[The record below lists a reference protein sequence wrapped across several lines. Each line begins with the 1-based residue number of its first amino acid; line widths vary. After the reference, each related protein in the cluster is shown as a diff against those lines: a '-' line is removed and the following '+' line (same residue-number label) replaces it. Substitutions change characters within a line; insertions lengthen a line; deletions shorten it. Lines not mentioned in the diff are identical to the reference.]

1 MTAHRTDFVVIG
13 SGIAGL
19 TFALRAAEKAE
30 VVVITKKERSE
41 SNTNYAQGGIAGVL
55 SPEDTFE
62 LHIQDTL
69 NAGAGL
75 CHEDAVRLLVH
86 EGPRQIRRLIELGAR
101 FDMERDA
108 QGNPVLALG
117 REGGHSRNRI
127 VHYADQTGWEIER
140 TLLEATRD
148 HPRIT
153 VYEHFFAL
161 DLIVREGECVGVWV
175 LNTHSDE
182 PEAFFARAVLLATGG
197 CGQVYPHTT
206 NPPIATGDGIAMA
219 WRAGACVA
227 NLEFMQ
233 FHPTTL
239 YHPQARSFLI
249 SEAVRGEGAILRLPD
264 GTPFMEKYHPMKD
277 LAPRDIVARGI
288 DAEMKRLN
296 IPCVYLDITHRPE
309 GFLRQRFP
317 VIFSRLESVG
327 IDMSREWIPV
337 VPAAHYMCGG
347 VQTDL
352 DGRTSIPRLYAAGE
366 VACTGVHGANRLAS
380 NSLLEALVF
389 ADRAALHAVGADWS
403 RPPLVTPRSLE
414 ILSERGKE
422 TEEPRE
428 QTPRSQLHSVMQ
440 RKVGIVRRLA
450 LLEEAAQEVWQ
461 VERQAQTVV
470 CNAGLEVGSW
480 EDWNLAAVSY
490 LIVQCALRRR
500 ESRGLHTLV
509 DFPERDD
516 VQFKRDTVLCKTELG
531 NPL

>member
-1 MTAHRTDFVVIG
+1 MVAHTTDFIVIG

-19 TFALRAAEKAE
+19 TFALRVAEQAD

-75 CHEDAVRLLVH
+75 CHEDAVRVLVQ
-86 EGPRQIRRLIELGAR
+86 EGPSQIRRLIELGAR

-140 TLLEATRD
+140 TLLEATRH
-148 HPRIT
+148 HPRIAI
-153 VYEHFFAL
+153 YEHFFAL
-161 DLIVREGECVGVWV
+161 DLIIRDGECVGVWV

-197 CGQVYPHTT
+197 CGQVYLHTT
-206 NPPIATGDGIAMA
+206 NPPIATGDGIGMA

-227 NLEFMQ
+227 NMEFMQ

-239 YHPQARSFLI
+239 YHPGARSFLI
-249 SEAVRGEGAILRLPD
+249 SEAVRGEGAVLRLPD

-277 LAPRDIVARGI
+277 LAPRDVVARAI
-288 DAEMKRLN
+288 DAEMKRLG

-309 GFLRQRFP
+309 DFLRQRFP
-317 VIFSRLESVG
+317 VIYSRLQSVG
-327 IDMSREWIPV
+327 IDMARQWIPV

-347 VQTDL
+347 VQSDL
-352 DGRTSIPRLYAAGE
+352 YGRTTIPRLYAAGE

-389 ADRAALHAVGADWS
+389 ADRAAIHALEAGWSLPQADQV
-403 RPPLVTPRSLE
+403 PTLEALSLASGVSDE
-414 ILSERGKE
+414 V
-422 TEEPRE
+422 E
-428 QTPRSQLHSVMQ
+428 QEGIRHQLHMVMHE
-440 RKVGIVRRLA
+440 KVGIVRRLA
-450 LLEEAAQEVWQ
+450 SLEEAARRLQRI
-461 VERQAQTVV
+461 ERQALAAMQKVPQQV
-470 CNAGLEVGSW
+470 EAW
-480 EDWNLAAVSY
+480 EDWNLAIVGN

-516 VQFKRDTVLCKTELG
+516 VNFKRDTVLCRTSIG
-531 NPL
+531 

>member
-1 MTAHRTDFVVIG
+1 MVAHTTDFIVIG

-19 TFALRAAEKAE
+19 TFALRVAEQAE
-30 VVVITKKERSE
+30 VLVITKKERSE

-62 LHIQDTL
+62 LHVQDTL

-75 CHEDAVRLLVH
+75 CHEDAVRVLVQ
-86 EGPRQIRRLIELGAR
+86 EGPSQIRRLIALGAR

-108 QGNPVLALG
+108 HGNPVLALG

-140 TLLEATRD
+140 TLLEATRH

-153 VYEHFFAL
+153 IYEHFFAL
-161 DLIVREGECVGVWV
+161 DLIIRDGECVGVWV

-197 CGQVYPHTT
+197 CGQVYLHTT
-206 NPPIATGDGIAMA
+206 NPPIATGDGIGMA
-219 WRAGACVA
+219 WRAGACIA
-227 NLEFMQ
+227 NMEFMQ

-239 YHPQARSFLI
+239 YHSGARSFLV
-249 SEAVRGEGAILRLPD
+249 SEAVRGEGAVLRLPD
-264 GTPFMEKYHPMKD
+264 GTPFMERYHPMKD
-277 LAPRDIVARGI
+277 LAPRDVVARAI
-288 DAEMKRLN
+288 DAEMKRLG

-309 GFLRQRFP
+309 EFLRQRFP
-317 VIFSRLESVG
+317 VIYSRLQSVG
-327 IDMSREWIPV
+327 IDMAREWIPV

-347 VQTDL
+347 VLTDL
-352 DGRTSIPRLYAAGE
+352 HGRTSIPRLYAAGE

-389 ADRAALHAVGADWS
+389 ADRAAFHALQAGWSVPQADHVPTLEALSLASGVSDEVEQEGIRHRLH
-403 RPPLVTPRSLE
+403 LVMHE
-414 ILSERGKE
+414 
-422 TEEPRE
+422 
-428 QTPRSQLHSVMQ
+428 
-440 RKVGIVRRLA
+440 KVGIVRRLA
-450 LLEEAAQEVWQ
+450 CLEEAARMLQRI
-461 VERQAQTVV
+461 ERQALAAMQKAPQRVE
-470 CNAGLEVGSW
+470 AW
-480 EDWNLAAVSY
+480 EDWNLAMVGN
-490 LIVQCALRRR
+490 LIVECALRRR

-516 VQFKRDTVLCKTELG
+516 VNFRRDTIVCRTRSG
-531 NPL
+531 

>member
-1 MTAHRTDFVVIG
+1 MRVHRTDFVVVG

-19 TFALRAAEKAE
+19 TFALRAAEHAE

-75 CHEDAVRLLVH
+75 CHEDAVRVLVH
-86 EGPRQIRRLIELGAR
+86 EGPRQIRRLMELGAR

-140 TLLEATRD
+140 TLLEAVRH
-148 HPRIT
+148 HPRIS
-153 VYEHFFAL
+153 VQEHFFAL
-161 DLIVREGECVGVWV
+161 DLILHEGECVGVWV
-175 LNTHSDE
+175 LDTHQE
-182 PEAFFARAVLLATGG
+182 EVEAFLARAVVLATGG

-206 NPPIATGDGIAMA
+206 NPAIATGDGIAMA

-227 NLEFMQ
+227 NMEFMQ

-239 YHPQARSFLI
+239 YHPEARSFLI
-249 SEAVRGEGAILRLPD
+249 SEAVRGEGAVLRLPD
-264 GTPFMEKYHPMKD
+264 GTPFMERYHPMKD
-277 LAPRDIVARGI
+277 LAPRDVVARAI
-288 DAEMKRLN
+288 DAEMKRLGV
-296 IPCVYLDITHRPE
+296 PCVYLDITHRSE
-309 GFLRQRFP
+309 EFLRQRFP
-317 VIFSRLESVG
+317 AIDSRLRSVG
-327 IDMSREWIPV
+327 IDMAREWIPV

-352 DGRTSIPRLYAAGE
+352 HGRTCVPRLYAAGE

-389 ADRAALHAVGADWS
+389 ADRAALHAVDAAWSLPSSEPPTLPEHLTRADDTA
-403 RPPLVTPRSLE
+403 L
-414 ILSERGKE
+414 
-422 TEEPRE
+422 
-428 QTPRSQLHSVMQ
+428 QTVQNLRQQLHEVMQ
-440 RKVGIVRRLA
+440 QKVGIVRRFA
-450 LLEEAAQEVWQ
+450 LLEEAAAELRRL
-461 VERQAQTVV
+461 EEQAR
-470 CNAGLEVGSW
+470 AGVSQAPSCVQRW
-480 EDWNLAAVSY
+480 EDWNLTTVAY
-490 LIVQCALRRR
+490 LMVQCALRRR

-516 VQFKRDTVLCKTELG
+516 LNFRRDTVLCPEG
-531 NPL
+531 MRS

>member
-1 MTAHRTDFVVIG
+1 MSVHRTDFVVIG

-19 TFALRAAEKAE
+19 TFALRAAEGAD
-30 VVVITKKERSE
+30 VLVITKKERSE
-41 SNTNYAQGGIAGVL
+41 SNTNYAQGGIAGVM

-75 CHEDAVRLLVH
+75 CHEDAVRTLVQ

-140 TLLEATRD
+140 TLLEATRH

-153 VYEHFFAL
+153 IFEHFFVL
-161 DLIVREGECVGVWV
+161 DLIMRDGECVGIWA
-175 LNTHSDE
+175 LNTHSDAA
-182 PEAFFARAVLLATGG
+182 EAFFARAVLLATGG

-206 NPPIATGDGIAMA
+206 NPPIATGDGIGMA
-219 WRAGACVA
+219 WRAGACIA
-227 NLEFMQ
+227 NMEFMQ
-233 FHPTTL
+233 FHPTSL
-239 YHPQARSFLI
+239 YHPGAHSFLI
-249 SEAVRGEGAILRLPD
+249 SEAVRGEGALLRLPD

-277 LAPRDIVARGI
+277 LAPRDVVARAI
-288 DAEMKRLN
+288 DAEVKRLD
-296 IPCVYLDITHRPE
+296 IPCVYLDITHRSE
-309 GFLRQRFP
+309 EFLRQRFP

-327 IDMSREWIPV
+327 INMARQWIPV

-352 DGRTSIPRLYAAGE
+352 HGRTSIPRLFAAGE

-389 ADRAALHAVGADWS
+389 ADRAAIHAVEANWSQPAVEAVPSLDAIVRERGTSVAPGEADVRRRLHAVM
-403 RPPLVTPRSLE
+403 
-414 ILSERGKE
+414 
-422 TEEPRE
+422 
-428 QTPRSQLHSVMQ
+428 HHM
-440 RKVGIVRRLA
+440 VGIVRRLA
-450 LLEEAAQEVWQ
+450 SLEEAEQEIARIEQ
-461 VERQAQTVV
+461 VARAIVQAEPHRVE
-470 CNAGLEVGSW
+470 AW
-480 EDWNLAAVSY
+480 EDWNLSITGS
-490 LIVQCALRRR
+490 LIVRCALRRR
-500 ESRGLHTLV
+500 ESRGLHTLAEYP
-509 DFPERDD
+509 DRDD
-516 VQFKRDTVLCKTELG
+516 LHFRRDTVLCRREAG
-531 NPL
+531 

>member
-1 MTAHRTDFVVIG
+1 MSVHRTDFVVVG

-19 TFALRAAEKAE
+19 TFALRVAEQAE

-41 SNTNYAQGGIAGVL
+41 SNTNYAQGGIAGVM

-62 LHIQDTL
+62 LHMQDTL

-75 CHEDAVRLLVH
+75 CHEDAVRVLVQ
-86 EGPRQIRRLIELGAR
+86 EGPRQIRRLIDLGAR

-140 TLLEATRD
+140 TLLEATRH

-153 VYEHFFAL
+153 IHEHFFAL
-161 DLIVREGECVGVWV
+161 DLIIHNGECIGVWV
-175 LNTHSDE
+175 LNTHSDRA
-182 PEAFFARAVLLATGG
+182 EAFVARAVLLATGG

-206 NPPIATGDGIAMA
+206 NPPIATGDGIGMA
-219 WRAGACVA
+219 WRAGACIA
-227 NLEFMQ
+227 NMEFMQ

-239 YHPQARSFLI
+239 YHPGARSFLI

-277 LAPRDIVARGI
+277 LAPRDVVARAI
-288 DAEMKRLN
+288 DAETKRLG

-309 GFLRQRFP
+309 EFLRQRFP
-317 VIFSRLESVG
+317 VIYSRLKSVG
-327 IDMSREWIPV
+327 IDMAREWIPV

-352 DGRTSIPRLYAAGE
+352 YGRTSIPRLYAAGE

-389 ADRAALHAVGADWS
+389 ADRAGIHAVEAGWS
-403 RPPLVTPRSLE
+403 EPVAGSVPSPDTIVGQPGE
-414 ILSERGKE
+414 EPSER
-422 TEEPRE
+422 TDVR
-428 QTPRSQLHSVMQ
+428 RHLHSVMH
-440 RKVGIVRRLA
+440 RKVGIVRKLA
-450 LLEEAAQEVWQ
+450 SLEEAAQELEQIERMAQAVVRRESHR
-461 VERQAQTVV
+461 VEA
-470 CNAGLEVGSW
+470 W
-480 EDWNLAAVSY
+480 EDWNLSITGN

-509 DFPERDD
+509 DYPERDD
-516 VQFKRDTVLCKTELG
+516 EHFRRDTVLCWREMV
-531 NPL
+531 

>member
-1 MTAHRTDFVVIG
+1 MSVHRTDFVVIG

-19 TFALRAAEKAE
+19 TFALRVAEQAE

-41 SNTNYAQGGIAGVL
+41 SNTNYAQGGIAGVM

-62 LHIQDTL
+62 LHMQDTL

-75 CHEDAVRLLVH
+75 CHEDAVRVLVQ

-140 TLLEATRD
+140 TLLEATRY
-148 HPRIT
+148 HPRVTI
-153 VYEHFFAL
+153 YEHFFAL
-161 DLIVREGECVGVWV
+161 DLIIQNGECVGVWV
-175 LNTHSDE
+175 LNTHSDKA
-182 PEAFFARAVLLATGG
+182 EAFLARAVLLATGG

-206 NPPIATGDGIAMA
+206 NPPIATGDGIGMA
-219 WRAGACVA
+219 WRAGACIA
-227 NLEFMQ
+227 NMEFMQ

-239 YHPQARSFLI
+239 YHPGARSFLI

-277 LAPRDIVARGI
+277 LAPRDVVARAI
-288 DAEMKRLN
+288 DAETKRLG

-309 GFLRQRFP
+309 EFLRQRFP
-317 VIFSRLESVG
+317 VIYSRLESVG
-327 IDMSREWIPV
+327 IDMAREWIPV

-352 DGRTSIPRLYAAGE
+352 HGRTSIPRLYAAGE

-389 ADRAALHAVGADWS
+389 ADRAGIHALEASWS
-403 RPPLVTPRSLE
+403 EPAMESVPSPDRIVDQQVEP
-414 ILSERGKE
+414 SEE
-422 TEEPRE
+422 TDVR
-428 QTPRSQLHSVMQ
+428 RRLHSVMH

-450 LLEEAAQEVWQ
+450 SLEEAARELEQI
-461 VERQAQTVV
+461 ERMAQAVV
-470 CNAGLEVGSW
+470 CREPHRVEAW
-480 EDWNLAAVSY
+480 EDWNLSITGN

-509 DFPERDD
+509 DHPNRDD
-516 VQFKRDTVLCKTELG
+516 EHFRRDTVLCRREIG
-531 NPL
+531 

>member
-1 MTAHRTDFVVIG
+1 MSVHRTDFVVVG

-19 TFALRAAEKAE
+19 TFALRVAEQAE

-41 SNTNYAQGGIAGVL
+41 SNTNYAQGGIAGVM

-62 LHIQDTL
+62 LHMQDTL

-75 CHEDAVRLLVH
+75 CHEDAVRVLVQ
-86 EGPRQIRRLIELGAR
+86 EGPRQIRRLIDLGAR

-140 TLLEATRD
+140 TLLEATRH

-153 VYEHFFAL
+153 IHEHFFAL
-161 DLIVREGECVGVWV
+161 DLIIQNGECIGVWV

-182 PEAFFARAVLLATGG
+182 AEAFLARAVLLATGG

-206 NPPIATGDGIAMA
+206 NPPIATGDGIGMA
-219 WRAGACVA
+219 WRAGACIA
-227 NLEFMQ
+227 NMEFMQ

-239 YHPQARSFLI
+239 YHPGARSFLI

-277 LAPRDIVARGI
+277 LAPRDVVARAI
-288 DAEMKRLN
+288 DAETKRLG

-309 GFLRQRFP
+309 EFLRQRFP
-317 VIFSRLESVG
+317 VIYSRLKSVG
-327 IDMSREWIPV
+327 IDMAREWIPV

-352 DGRTSIPRLYAAGE
+352 YGRTSIPRLYAAGE

-389 ADRAALHAVGADWS
+389 ADRAGIHAVEAGWS
-403 RPPLVTPRSLE
+403 EPVAGSVPSPDTIVGQPGE
-414 ILSERGKE
+414 EPSER
-422 TEEPRE
+422 TDVR
-428 QTPRSQLHSVMQ
+428 RQLHSVMH
-440 RKVGIVRRLA
+440 RKVGIVRKLA
-450 LLEEAAQEVWQ
+450 SLEEAAQELEQIERMAQAVVRREPHR
-461 VERQAQTVV
+461 VEA
-470 CNAGLEVGSW
+470 W
-480 EDWNLAAVSY
+480 EDWNLSITGK
-490 LIVQCALRRR
+490 LIVHCALRRR

-509 DFPERDD
+509 DYPNRDD
-516 VQFKRDTVLCKTELG
+516 EHFRRDTVLCWREMV
-531 NPL
+531 

>member
-1 MTAHRTDFVVIG
+1 MTSHVTDFIVIG

-19 TFALRAAEKAE
+19 TFALRAAEHAE

-75 CHEDAVRLLVH
+75 CHEDAVRILVH

-153 VYEHFFAL
+153 VHEHFFAL
-161 DLIVREGECVGVWV
+161 DLIIQGGECVGVWV

-277 LAPRDIVARGI
+277 LAPRDVVARAI

-317 VIFSRLESVG
+317 VIYSRLEGVG
-327 IDMSREWIPV
+327 IDMAREWIPV

-352 DGRTSIPRLYAAGE
+352 NGRTSIPRLYAAGE

-389 ADRAALHAVGADWS
+389 ADRAAGDALASDWCL
-403 RPPLVTPRSLE
+403 PEPNGLQPLETTFVMPRAAGE
-414 ILSERGKE
+414 VNTEDVRRG
-422 TEEPRE
+422 
-428 QTPRSQLHSVMQ
+428 LHSVMQ
-440 RKVGIVRRLA
+440 RKVGIVRQLA
-450 LLEEAAQEVWQ
+450 SLEEATQEL
-461 VERQAQTVV
+461 ERLEQQARATVQF
-470 CNAGLEVGSW
+470 NPAGVDRW
-480 EDWNLAAVSY
+480 EDWNLTIVGH

-516 VQFKRDTVLCKTELG
+516 TNYRRDTVLCRMMK
-531 NPL
+531 N

>member
-1 MTAHRTDFVVIG
+1 MNTHHVDFVVIG

-19 TFALRAAEKAE
+19 TFALRAAEAAD

-41 SNTNYAQGGIAGVL
+41 SNTNYAQGGIAGVM
-55 SPEDTFE
+55 SPEDTFD

-75 CHEDAVRLLVH
+75 CHEDAVRVLVQ
-86 EGPRQIRRLIELGAR
+86 EGPSQIRRLIELGAR

-140 TLLEATRD
+140 TLLEATRN

-153 VYEHFFAL
+153 IYEHFFAL
-161 DLIVREGECVGVWV
+161 DLIVHDGECIGVWV

-182 PEAFFARAVLLATGG
+182 AEAFLARATLLATGG

-206 NPPIATGDGIAMA
+206 NPPIATGDGIGMA
-219 WRAGACVA
+219 WRAGACIA
-227 NLEFMQ
+227 NMEFIQ

-239 YHPQARSFLI
+239 YHPGARSFLI

-264 GTPFMEKYHPMKD
+264 GTPFMEKYHPMRD
-277 LAPRDIVARGI
+277 LAPRDVVARAI
-288 DAEMKRLN
+288 DAETKRLG

-309 GFLRQRFP
+309 EFLRQRFP
-317 VIFSRLESVG
+317 VIYSRLESVG
-327 IDMSREWIPV
+327 IDMAREWIPV

-352 DGRTSIPRLYAAGE
+352 YGRTSIPRLYAAGE

-389 ADRAALHAVGADWS
+389 ADRAAIHAVQAEWS
-403 RPPLVTPRSLE
+403 KPIAETIPPLEAIAQQGEVP
-414 ILSERGKE
+414 
-422 TEEPRE
+422 EPLGEMGIR
-428 QTPRSQLHSVMQ
+428 QQIHTVMHH
-440 RKVGIVRRLA
+440 KVGIVRRLA
-450 LLEEAAQEVWQ
+450 SLEEAARELRQIEQTAQAVVHRMPHR
-461 VERQAQTVV
+461 VEA
-470 CNAGLEVGSW
+470 W
-480 EDWNLAAVSY
+480 EDWNLSITGN
-490 LIVQCALRRR
+490 LIVQCALRRH
-500 ESRGLHTLV
+500 ESRGLHTLL
-509 DFPERDD
+509 DYPDRDD
-516 VQFKRDTVLCKTELG
+516 IHFQRDTVLCKQELH
-531 NPL
+531 

>member
-1 MTAHRTDFVVIG
+1 MSVHRTDFVVIG

-19 TFALRAAEKAE
+19 TFALRAAEQAE

-55 SPEDTFE
+55 SPEDTFD
-62 LHIQDTL
+62 LHVQDTL

-75 CHEDAVRLLVH
+75 CHEDAVRVLVE

-140 TLLEATRD
+140 TLLEATRH

-153 VYEHFFAL
+153 IHEHFFAL
-161 DLIVREGECVGVWV
+161 DLIMQDGECVGVWV
-175 LNTHSDE
+175 LNTHSDQ
-182 PEAFFARAVLLATGG
+182 PEAFLARAVLLATGG

-219 WRAGACVA
+219 WRAGACIA
-227 NLEFMQ
+227 NMEFMQ

-239 YHPQARSFLI
+239 YHPGARSFLI
-249 SEAVRGEGAILRLPD
+249 SEAVRGEGAVLRLPD
-264 GTPFMEKYHPMKD
+264 GTPFMERYHPMKD
-277 LAPRDIVARGI
+277 LAPRDVVARAI
-288 DAEMKRLN
+288 DAETKRLG
-296 IPCVYLDITHRPE
+296 IPCVYLDITHRPAE
-309 GFLRQRFP
+309 FLRQRFP
-317 VIFSRLESVG
+317 VIYSRLQSVG
-327 IDMSREWIPV
+327 IDMAREWIPV

-352 DGRTSIPRLYAAGE
+352 HGRTSLPRLYAAGE

-389 ADRAALHAVGADWS
+389 ADRAAVHAVGAGWS
-403 RPPLVTPRSLE
+403 APPLESVQHPHTFAGEQKPAMD
-414 ILSERGKE
+414 
-422 TEEPRE
+422 EPVDLR
-428 QTPRSQLHSVMQ
+428 PCLHEVMQ
-440 RKVGIVRRLA
+440 KKVGIVRQMA
-450 LLEEAAQEVWQ
+450 FLEQAAQELHELEQKAHALVRKTPHR
-461 VERQAQTVV
+461 VEA
-470 CNAGLEVGSW
+470 W
-480 EDWNLAAVSY
+480 EDWNLSTVGN
-490 LIVQCALRRR
+490 LIVQCAVRRR

-509 DFPERDD
+509 DYPERDD
-516 VQFKRDTVLCKTELG
+516 ANYRRDTVLCRSDLS
-531 NPL
+531 

>member
-1 MTAHRTDFVVIG
+1 MNIHHTDFVVIG

-19 TFALRAAEKAE
+19 TFALRGAGQAE
-30 VVVITKKERSE
+30 VVVVTKKERSE

-55 SPEDTFE
+55 SPEDTFD

-75 CHEDAVRLLVH
+75 CHEDAVRVLVQ

-140 TLLEATRD
+140 TLLEATRH

-153 VYEHFFAL
+153 IYEHFFAL
-161 DLIVREGECVGVWV
+161 DLIIRDGECVGVWV

-206 NPPIATGDGIAMA
+206 NPPIATGDGIGMA
-219 WRAGACVA
+219 WRAGACIA
-227 NLEFMQ
+227 NMEFMQ

-239 YHPQARSFLI
+239 YHPGARSFLI

-277 LAPRDIVARGI
+277 LAPRDVVARAI
-288 DAEMKRLN
+288 DAETKRLG
-296 IPCVYLDITHRPE
+296 IPCVYLDITHRPAE
-309 GFLRQRFP
+309 FLRQRFP
-317 VIFSRLESVG
+317 IIYSRLESVG
-327 IDMSREWIPV
+327 IDMAREWIPV

-352 DGRTSIPRLYAAGE
+352 YGRTSIPRLYAAGE

-389 ADRAALHAVGADWS
+389 ADRAALHAGDAGWSQPPTDSVPTLEAIAQAGGVSEEVGQEGV
-403 RPPLVTPRSLE
+403 RR
-414 ILSERGKE
+414 R
-422 TEEPRE
+422 
-428 QTPRSQLHSVMQ
+428 LHEVMHQ
-440 RKVGIVRRLA
+440 KVGIVRKLA
-450 LLEEAAQEVWQ
+450 SLEEAAQQ
-461 VERQAQTVV
+461 LHLIAQQAQAAMQKEPHRVE
-470 CNAGLEVGSW
+470 AW
-480 EDWNLAAVSY
+480 EDWNLAIVGN
-490 LIVQCALRRR
+490 LIVQCALRRH

-509 DFPERDD
+509 DFPDRDD
-516 VQFKRDTVLCKTELG
+516 VNFTRDTVLCRTDLG
-531 NPL
+531 

>member
-1 MTAHRTDFVVIG
+1 MSTHRTDFVVIG

-19 TFALRAAEKAE
+19 TFALRAAEEAE

-41 SNTNYAQGGIAGVL
+41 SNTNYAQGGIAGVM
-55 SPEDTFE
+55 SPEDTLE

-75 CHEDAVRLLVH
+75 CHEDAVRVLVQ

-140 TLLEATRD
+140 TLLEATRH

-153 VYEHFFAL
+153 IHEHFFAL
-161 DLIVREGECVGVWV
+161 DLIMRDGECVGVWV
-175 LNTHSDE
+175 LNTHSDQA
-182 PEAFFARAVLLATGG
+182 EAFFARAVLLATGG

-206 NPPIATGDGIAMA
+206 NPPIATGDGIGMA
-219 WRAGACVA
+219 WRAGACIA
-227 NLEFMQ
+227 NMEFMQ

-239 YHPQARSFLI
+239 YHPGARSFLI
-249 SEAVRGEGAILRLPD
+249 SEAVRGEGAVLRLPD

-277 LAPRDIVARGI
+277 LAPRDVVARAI
-288 DAEMKRLN
+288 DAEMKRLG
-296 IPCVYLDITHRPE
+296 IPCVYLDITHRSE
-309 GFLRQRFP
+309 EFLRQRFP
-317 VIFSRLESVG
+317 VIYSRLESVG
-327 IDMSREWIPV
+327 IDMARQWIPV

-352 DGRTSIPRLYAAGE
+352 HGRTSIPRLYAAGE

-389 ADRAALHAVGADWS
+389 ADRAAMHAVQAGWSEPAVQSVPPLEAIVQEGGADVVPEEASTRSRLHAVM
-403 RPPLVTPRSLE
+403 
-414 ILSERGKE
+414 
-422 TEEPRE
+422 
-428 QTPRSQLHSVMQ
+428 HH
-440 RKVGIVRRLA
+440 KVGIVRRLA
-450 LLEEAAQEVWQ
+450 SLEEAGRELAQIEQ
-461 VERQAQTVV
+461 VAQAVV
-470 CNAGLEVGSW
+470 RAEPHRVEAW
-480 EDWNLAAVSY
+480 EDWNLSITGN

-500 ESRGLHTLV
+500 ESRGLHTLA
-509 DFPERDD
+509 DYPERDD
-516 VQFKRDTVLCKTELG
+516 VHFRRDTVLCRRELG
-531 NPL
+531 

>member
-1 MTAHRTDFVVIG
+1 MNAHQTDFVVIG

-19 TFALRAAEKAE
+19 TFALRAAEQAE

-75 CHEDAVRLLVH
+75 CHEEAVRVLVQ

-140 TLLEATRD
+140 TLLEATRH

-153 VYEHFFAL
+153 IYEHFFAL
-161 DLIVREGECVGVWV
+161 DLIVRNGECVGVWV

-206 NPPIATGDGIAMA
+206 NPPIATGDGIGMA
-219 WRAGACVA
+219 WRAGACIA
-227 NLEFMQ
+227 NMEFMQ

-239 YHPQARSFLI
+239 YHPGARSFLI
-249 SEAVRGEGAILRLPD
+249 SEAVRGEGAVLRLPD

-277 LAPRDIVARGI
+277 LAPRDVVARAI
-288 DAEMKRLN
+288 DAETKRLG
-296 IPCVYLDITHRPE
+296 IPCVYLDITHRSE
-309 GFLRQRFP
+309 EFLRQRFP
-317 VIFSRLESVG
+317 VIYSRLESVG
-327 IDMSREWIPV
+327 IAMAREWIPV

-347 VQTDL
+347 VLTDL
-352 DGRTSIPRLYAAGE
+352 NGQTTVPRLYAAGE

-389 ADRAALHAVGADWS
+389 ADRAAIHAVEAGWGMPETDSVPALEDLVQASDSSGEAEQQGSVRSRLHAVMH
-403 RPPLVTPRSLE
+403 
-414 ILSERGKE
+414 
-422 TEEPRE
+422 
-428 QTPRSQLHSVMQ
+428 Q
-440 RKVGIVRRLA
+440 KVGIVRKLA
-450 LLEEAAQEVWQ
+450 ALEEAAQEVEQ
-461 VERQAQTVV
+461 VERQAQLAVQKAPSRV
-470 CNAGLEVGSW
+470 EAW
-480 EDWNLAAVSY
+480 EDWNLATVGK

-500 ESRGLHTLV
+500 ESRGLHTLI
-509 DFPERDD
+509 DFPDRDD
-516 VQFKRDTVLCKTELG
+516 VNFRRDTVLCR
-531 NPL
+531 NCAR

>member
-1 MTAHRTDFVVIG
+1 MQVHRTDFVVVG

-19 TFALRAAEKAE
+19 TFALRASEQAE
-30 VVVITKKERSE
+30 VVVVTKKERSE

-75 CHEDAVRLLVH
+75 CHEEAVRVLVH

-140 TLLEATRD
+140 TLLEATR
-148 HPRIT
+148 HRPRIILH
-153 VYEHFFAL
+153 EHFFAL
-161 DLIVREGECVGVWV
+161 DLIVHEGECVGVWV
-175 LNTHSDE
+175 WNTHADE
-182 PEAFFARAVLLATGG
+182 PEAFLARAVLLATGG

-206 NPPIATGDGIAMA
+206 NPSIATGDGIAMA

-239 YHPQARSFLI
+239 YHPDSRSFLI

-277 LAPRDIVARGI
+277 LAPRDVVARAI
-288 DAEMKRLN
+288 DAEMKRLG
-296 IPCVYLDITHRPE
+296 IPCVYLDITHRPAE
-309 GFLRQRFP
+309 FLRQRFP
-317 VIFSRLESVG
+317 AIYSKLQSVG
-327 IDMSREWIPV
+327 IDMAREWIPV

-352 DGRTSIPRLYAAGE
+352 LGRTSLPRLYAAGE

-389 ADRAALHAVGADWS
+389 ADRAAIHALEAAWSPPASELPPLPSALARHSKLREPATQNLRQQLHAV
-403 RPPLVTPRSLE
+403 
-414 ILSERGKE
+414 
-422 TEEPRE
+422 
-428 QTPRSQLHSVMQ
+428 MQ
-440 RKVGIVRRLA
+440 QKVGIVRRLA
-450 LLEEAAQEVWQ
+450 WLEQAASELRHL
-461 VERQAQTVV
+461 VEQARLAMSQAPACVTR
-470 CNAGLEVGSW
+470 W
-480 EDWNLAAVSY
+480 EDWNLALVGE
-490 LIVQCALRRR
+490 LMVQCALRRR

-516 VQFKRDTVLCKTELG
+516 VHYRCDTVLCPDGER
-531 NPL
+531 

>member
-1 MTAHRTDFVVIG
+1 MSVYRTDFVVIG

-19 TFALRAAEKAE
+19 TFALRAAEQAE

-55 SPEDTFE
+55 SPEDTFD
-62 LHIQDTL
+62 LHFQDTL

-75 CHEDAVRLLVH
+75 CHEDAVRVLVQ
-86 EGPRQIRRLIELGAR
+86 EGPHQIRRLIELGAR

-108 QGNPVLALG
+108 EGNPVLALG

-140 TLLEATRD
+140 TLLEATRY

-153 VYEHFFAL
+153 IHEHFFAL
-161 DLIVREGECVGVWV
+161 ELILRDSECVGVWV

-219 WRAGACVA
+219 WRAGAYIA
-227 NLEFMQ
+227 NMEFMQ

-239 YHPQARSFLI
+239 YHPSARSFLI
-249 SEAVRGEGAILRLPD
+249 SEAVRGEGAVLRLPD
-264 GTPFMEKYHPMKD
+264 GTPFMEQHHPMKD
-277 LAPRDIVARGI
+277 LAPRDVVARAI
-288 DAEMKRLN
+288 DAEMKRLGL
-296 IPCVYLDITHRPE
+296 PCVYLDITHRPGE
-309 GFLRQRFP
+309 FLRQRFP
-317 VIFSRLESVG
+317 VIYNRLQSVG
-327 IDMSREWIPV
+327 IDMAREWIPV

-352 DGRTSIPRLYAAGE
+352 YGRTSIPRLYAAGE

-389 ADRAALHAVGADWS
+389 ADRAATHAVEARWNQPRTDAVPPLEALTQASGVSEEVEHEDIRTRLHAVMH
-403 RPPLVTPRSLE
+403 
-414 ILSERGKE
+414 
-422 TEEPRE
+422 
-428 QTPRSQLHSVMQ
+428 Q
-440 RKVGIVRRLA
+440 KVGIVRRLA
-450 LLEEAAQEVWQ
+450 LLQEAAQELQHLQRLAQLAVQ
-461 VERQAQTVV
+461 KAPHRVEA
-470 CNAGLEVGSW
+470 W
-480 EDWNLAAVSY
+480 ERWNL
-490 LIVQCALRRR
+490 
-500 ESRGLHTLV
+500 T
-509 DFPERDD
+509 
-516 VQFKRDTVLCKTELG
+516 
-531 NPL
+531 